1 MSVISLHNHNKY
13 VSYNL
18 TMIYER
24 KIFQGIEKRI
34 KDKEIIVVTGMRR
47 VGKTTLFRMLFDKL
61 ESKNKVFFDMENP
74 LDQKIFEEEDYNNL
88 WANLK
93 PFNIIN
99 TERAFIF
106 IDEIQA
112 KPEIVKV
119 VKYLYDHYNVKFFLT
134 GSSSFYLKN
143 LFPESLS
150 GRKILFE
157 LYPLDFEEFLL
168 FKGYKREFYENFK
181 DKEKNKNK
189 VNYEKTK
196 KIYEEYLEF
205 GGFPQV
211 VLASENERKKEFLI
225 DIFKSYFEKDVGGL
239 ADFREIN
246 KFRDLLLL
254 LLKRVG
260 TKLDISKLASEL
272 GVSRETVYSYIS
284 FLENT
289 YFIRLI
295 SPFTQSIDREISG
308 TKKVYICDNGIG
320 RYIGKCADGNLL
332 ENGVFNN
339 LRSYGEIKYYER
351 RSGGEID
358 FILVEKK
365 IALEVKHKGDEK
377 DYLRIKRI
385 SKDIGLKEAYVISQD
400 FVDKKGF
407 VIAADV

>member
-1 MSVISLHNHNKY
+1 MLYK
-13 VSYNL
+13 
-18 TMIYER
+18 R
-24 KIFQGIEKRI
+24 KIYDKLIKKIE
-34 KDKEIIVVTGMRR
+34 DKEIVVVTGMRR
-47 VGKTTLFRMLFDKL
+47 VGKTTLFKMIFEVL

-74 LDQKIFEEEDYNNL
+74 INQKIFEEENYDNI

-93 PFNIIN
+93 QFGIN
-99 TERAFIF
+99 NNKRAFIF

-112 KPEIVKV
+112 KPDIVKI

-150 GRKILFE
+150 GRKIIFE

-168 FKGYKREFYENFK
+168 FRDYKKEFFNKFK
-181 DKEKNKNK
+181 EKEKNKNK
-189 VNYEKTK
+189 IEYEKIK
-196 KIYEEYLEF
+196 KLYEEYLEF

-211 VLASENERKKEFLI
+211 VLASEIEKKKEILV
-225 DIFKSYFEKDVGGL
+225 DIFKSYFEKDVQGL
-239 ADFREIN
+239 ADFKEIN

-272 GVSRETVYSYIS
+272 GTSRETIYSYIS
-284 FLENT
+284 FLEKT

-295 SPFTQSIDREISG
+295 SPYTKSIDREVSG

-320 RYIGKCADGNLL
+320 KYIGKCEEGNLL
-332 ENGVFNN
+332 ENAIFNN
-339 LRSYGEIKYYER
+339 LNNYGLVNYYEK

-358 FILVEKK
+358 FILVDAG
-365 IALEVKHKGDEK
+365 IALEVKYKGDQR
-377 DYLRIKRI
+377 DYARLKGVAN
-385 SKDIGLKEAYVISQD
+385 SLKLKEFYVVSKD

-407 VIAADV
+407 VIASDV